1 MPKYASKFLAKVGV
15 NYMQNIALTTYCK
28 KGCKGFSFMRLLD
41 DKLLPIFQYILF
53 DASAIGVNTY

>member
-1 MPKYASKFLAKVGV
+1 MSKNASEFMAKICE